1 MSDIDNDQDLELDQD
16 QDQDQNEDQDQNIN
30 NDQDDQNQ
38 DGDDQ
43 NNDGDGENG
52 DSEGDQGG
60 KPKVTDKGT
69 KLDDNPMSALNQQLA
84 NANRKLGGYEQLLT
98 NPVQLEAYLNDLKG
112 KNGGNE
118 KKEDEIDIASLDPSK
133 LETVEDVQEFAAK
146 LQKGFMQKVAKIEG
160 NLNQGA
166 KTQQIKELG
175 QKIESEISEVMS
187 TVPELRETNPDGS
200 KNPSFDPKLDKFIG
214 DMYESIDLDK
224 KTGMFKG
231 SISFKYLA
239 SAVMAAVKYG
249 ESRAVKKAATTII
262 DKTHGRV
269 ITNQG
274 GNSGVQVD
282 ESKMSA
288 AGTIASR
295 IARVAQSRGMK

>member
-1 MSDIDNDQDLELDQD
+1 MSDIDNDQDLDL
-16 QDQDQNEDQDQNIN
+16 DQDQNEDQDQNIN
-30 NDQDDQNQ
+30 NDQDDDQSGGNE
-38 DGDDQ
+38 GDDQ
-43 NNDGDGENG
+43 NNDGEGEEG
-52 DSEGDQGG
+52 DDEGDQGG

-84 NANRKLGGYEQLLT
+84 NANRKVGGYEQLLS

-146 LQKGFMQKVAKIEG
+146 LQKGFMQKMNKIEG

-175 QKIESEISEVMS
+175 QKIENEISEVMS
-187 TVPELRETNPDGS
+187 SVPELRETNPDGS

-214 DMYESIDLDK
+214 DLYESIDLDK
-224 KTGMFKG
+224 KSGMFKG
-231 SISFKYLA
+231 SVSFKYLA
-239 SAVMAAVKYG
+239 NAVMAAVKYG
-249 ESRAVKKAATTII
+249 ESRSVKKAATTII

-295 IARVAQSRGMK
+295 ISRVAQSRGIK